1 MDFEVRGDDDS
12 VLVEMVTNL
21 ESVKVF
27 MSVIWKACV

>member
-27 MSVIWKACV
+27 MSVIRKACV